1 MAGRTRERGEGRIGL
16 FLSLALLGSA
26 IFVGA
31 KIIPVRINAYEFR
44 DFVTEECRFAAT
56 RNHDSE
62 IYQRIMEKAK
72 ELDIPLDKR
81 NLTLERTHHEMIIT
95 AKFQQPIDLKF
106 TTYVFRYEQKERA
119 PLF

>member
-1 MAGRTRERGEGRIGL
+1 MAGTASERGEGRIGV
-16 FLSLALLGSA
+16 FIALALLGTA
-26 IFVGA
+26 IFLGA

-56 RNHDSE
+56 RNHDRE
-62 IYQRIMEKAK
+62 IYDRIMDKAK
-72 ELDIPLDKR
+72 ELDIPLDKK
-81 NLTLERTHHEMIIT
+81 NLTLERTRHEMIIT